1 MIINPQTNKPFT
13 TAEINRLGAQQSKA
27 YTTGVR
33 KPAEQKSVAQGLTP
47 NKLAA
52 TLRNAIAGD
61 LEDYFILAEEMEER
75 DLHYRAVLSTRKLAV
90 SSIEPSVEAAKDDK
104 PYQEHAEAVR
114 ELLKRTALTECCFDL
129 LDGLGKGVSV
139 VEIGWAFIQSQLRPS
154 QFWWIDPRFLKV
166 DKEDLTT
173 LRLLDDGESTVFK
186 EHGVIIHKP
195 RMKSGHFIRN
205 GLARLVA
212 VMYMLKSYTVK
223 DWWAFAEVFG
233 MPIRIGKY
241 HSNASDDDIRT
252 LIDAIASIASDA
264 GAAIPETMQ
273 IDMVETA
280 KGNGGDT
287 LFQNMAEWADEQVS
301 KAVLGQTMTTDNG
314 SSQSQANV
322 HNEVRKDIIRWDAR
336 QLADTLN
343 EFVVRPFIDL
353 NYGKQDSYPTIKL
366 TLDEPEDTKAFVEAL
381 TPLID
386 RGLKVQASD
395 IRDRLNIPDPDED
408 SELLHPVSQSGE
420 VSLPSLNRQQLAFN
434 RQLNIG
440 SELDELTQ
448 EALDEWIEVGAPIVN
463 PILELAESCTSYEEF
478 AEKLAE
484 LSDEL
489 DSSQF
494 IEQMTRLCFQ
504 SRALGD
510 VHG

>member
-1 MIINPQTNKPFT
+1 MIINPRTGNPFT
-13 TAEINRLGAQQSKA
+13 KAEINGLGAQQSKA

-52 TLRNAIAGD
+52 TLRNAIAGE

-75 DLHYRAVLSTRKLAV
+75 DLHYRAVLSTRKLSV
-90 SSIEPSVEAAKDDK
+90 SAIEPTVEAASDDK
-104 PYQEHAEAVR
+104 LHQEHADAVR
-114 ELLKRTALTECCFDL
+114 ELLKKAPMAECSFDL

-139 VEIGWAFIQSQLRPS
+139 VEMGWQETQKQLRPS
-154 QFWWIDPRFLKV
+154 QFWWVDPRFLKV

-173 LRLLDDGESTVFK
+173 LLLLDDGEPKPFK

-241 HSNASDDDIRT
+241 HANASDDDIRT

-273 IDMVETA
+273 IEMVETA

-287 LFQNMAEWADEQVS
+287 LFQNMAKWADEQIS

-322 HNEVRKDIIRWDAR
+322 HNDVRKDIIRWDAR

-343 EFVVRPFIDL
+343 EYVVKPFIDL
-353 NYGKQDSYPTIKL
+353 NYGKQESYPTIKL
-366 TLDEPEDTKAFVEAL
+366 TLEEPEDTKAFVDAL

-386 RGLKVQASD
+386 RGLKVQASA
-395 IRDRLNIPDPDED
+395 IRDRLNIPDPDEG
-408 SELLHPVSQSGE
+408 SELLHPVNQKDE
-420 VSLPSLNRQQLAFN
+420 LSLPSLNRQYMAFN
-434 RQLNIG
+434 RQLNTNN
-440 SELDELTQ
+440 ELDELAA
-448 EALDEWIEVGAPIVN
+448 EALNDWVEVGAPIIN
-463 PILELAESCTSYEEF
+463 PVQALAERCTSYEEF

-484 LSDEL
+484 LGEEL
-489 DSSQF
+489 DSSEF
-494 IEQMTRLCFQ
+494 IEQLTQLCFL

>member
-1 MIINPQTNKPFT
+1 MIINPRTNKPFT
-13 TAEINRLGAQQSKA
+13 ASEIAQLSTQQSRA

-33 KPAEQKSVAQGLTP
+33 KPAEQKSLAQGLTP

-52 TLRNAIAGD
+52 VLRNAITGD

-90 SSIEPSVEAAKDDK
+90 SAIEPSVEAASDDK
-104 PYQEHAEAVR
+104 LHQDHAVAVR
-114 ELLKRTALTECCFDL
+114 EFLKTTALAECCFDL

-139 VEIGWAFIQSQLRPS
+139 VEMGWQERRGQLYPA
-154 QFWWIDPRFLKV
+154 QFWWVDPRFLKV

-173 LRLLDDGESTVFK
+173 LLLLDEGEPKPFK
-186 EHGVIIHKP
+186 ACGVIIHKP

-241 HSNASDDDIRT
+241 HQNASDEDIRT
-252 LIDAIASIASDA
+252 LITAIASIASDA

-287 LFQNMAEWADEQVS
+287 LFQSMAQWADEQIS

-343 EFVVRPFIDL
+343 EYVVKPFIDL
-353 NYGKQDSYPTIKL
+353 NYGKQDAYPTIKL
-366 TLDEPEDTKAFVEAL
+366 TLDEPEDTKAFVDAL

-395 IRDRLNIPDPDED
+395 IRDRLGIPDPDQGG
-408 SELLHPVSQSGE
+408 ELLHPVNHQE
-420 VSLPSLNRQQLAFN
+420 PSLPSLNRQQMAFN
-434 RQLNIG
+434 RQLNMG
-440 SELDELTQ
+440 AELDQLALD
-448 EALDEWIEVGAPIVN
+448 ALDEWAEVGAPIVN
-463 PILELAESCTSYEEF
+463 PVLALAKRSASYEDF
-478 AEKLAE
+478 AAGLAQ
-484 LSDEL
+484 LSEQL
-489 DSSQF
+489 DSSALV
-494 IEQMTRLCFQ
+494 EQLTRLCFLA
-504 SRALGD
+504 RALGD
-510 VHG
+510 VDE